1 MIDCLKKSHA
11 PNYQY
16 SNPLLLT
23 KDAKGVLYGP
33 ETKSEIIPKK
43 RCFQKSW
50 IGALKFE
57 HGHSFS
63 EILRSL

>member
-23 KDAKGVLYGP
+23 KDAKGVLYVS
-33 ETKSEIIPKK
+33 ETKSEIIPEKTMLSKK
-43 RCFQKSW
+43 LDR
-50 IGALKFE
+50 
-57 HGHSFS
+57 SFK
-63 EILRSL
+63 I

>member
-1 MIDCLKKSHA
+1 MIGCSKKSHA

-16 SNPLLLT
+16 SIPLLLT
-23 KDAKGVLYGP
+23 KDAKGVLYVS

-43 RCFQKSW
+43 RSFQKSW
-50 IGALKFE
+50 IGALKFN

-63 EILRSL
+63 KILRSL